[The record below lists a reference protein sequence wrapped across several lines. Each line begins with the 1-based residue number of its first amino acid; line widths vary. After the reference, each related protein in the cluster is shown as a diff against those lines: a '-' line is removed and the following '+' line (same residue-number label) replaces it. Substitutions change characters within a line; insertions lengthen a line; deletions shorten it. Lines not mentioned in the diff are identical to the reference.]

1 MTIVSRPVP
10 RRRQSVNLRLPAI
23 EEPKR
28 RVLEAGVPL
37 FREFLTE
44 FRQDFGGWSPVT
56 WRGLS
61 GVLRN
66 LEAEFGEVAL
76 SEITS
81 REIDRYLS
89 RRRRE
94 DGITAATCNRYLAA
108 LKTLYK
114 QARIWGYV
122 ENLPTDALQM
132 QKESSKVPDAL
143 SDDELERLLQHC
155 AEPIHT
161 IVALAADTGMRKS
174 EIGRLCWSD
183 LDLET
188 GLITVRKTKNG
199 RFRAIPMTTR
209 LRKLLPALMS
219 NPQTPEASVFAS
231 VDIARKLTAAPA
243 PAGQRLPGTYGWTPG
258 R

>member
-76 SEITS
+76 SEITP

-108 LKTLYK
+108 LKTL
-114 QARIWGYV
+114 R
-122 ENLPTDALQM
+122 
-132 QKESSKVPDAL
+132 
-143 SDDELERLLQHC
+143 H
-155 AEPIHT
+155 
-161 IVALAADTGMRKS
+161 
-174 EIGRLCWSD
+174 
-183 LDLET
+183 
-188 GLITVRKTKNG
+188 
-199 RFRAIPMTTR
+199 
-209 LRKLLPALMS
+209 
-219 NPQTPEASVFAS
+219 
-231 VDIARKLTAAPA
+231 
-243 PAGQRLPGTYGWTPG
+243 
-258 R
+258 